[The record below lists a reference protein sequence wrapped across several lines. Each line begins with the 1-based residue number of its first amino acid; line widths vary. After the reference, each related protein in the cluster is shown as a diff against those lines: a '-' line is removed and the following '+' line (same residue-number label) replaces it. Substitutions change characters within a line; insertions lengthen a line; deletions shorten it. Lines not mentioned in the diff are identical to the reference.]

1 MRVYY
6 TDKEGKKK
14 PIWFGS
20 YGIGST
26 RVMGA
31 WVEVSHDEKGIIWNK
46 TIAPFEAHLLQ
57 IQNPKSKI
65 QNLARE
71 VYEKLGNAGIEVLWD
86 DREVSAGEK
95 FADADLIGIP
105 VRLVI
110 SENTGAKIE
119 WKERIKD
126 NTELLSLGQIVNKLS

>member
-1 MRVYY
+1 M
-6 TDKEGKKK
+6 
-14 PIWFGS
+14 
-20 YGIGST
+20 
-26 RVMGA
+26 
-31 WVEVSHDEKGIIWNK
+31 
-46 TIAPFEAHLLQ
+46 
-57 IQNPKSKI
+57 
-65 QNLARE
+65 
-71 VYEKLGNAGIEVLWD
+71 
-86 DREVSAGEK
+86 SAGEK